1 MKTLAI
7 ETSCDDTSL
16 AIVSYKDWFFDI
28 EKILLHSQIAEHTK
42 FGWVIP
48 ELASR
53 LHEQKV
59 IELVDKIGLEEIK
72 KVDFISYTCC
82 PGLPWS
88 LLVGKTLANTLS
100 LFLDK
105 KLTPVHH
112 INWHILSILCDENI
126 NNIQFPF
133 IALTVSGWH
142 NNLYIIENIK
152 EETWK
157 SNNHPELVSGSEKW
171 WNTKINSVWQNEII
185 SKYIEQLQTN
195 YSLDQDDI
203 ITKIWN
209 LKITKIWFT
218 LDDAAGEVF
227 DKVSR
232 MLWWPYPGWKR
243 IWDKAKKYLGHPEL
257 VSGSENWWDTE
268 INSVWQNKKQQIIS
282 PNISQNFQISFPRIW
297 LKKREFNFSFSGLK
311 ASANYKIQEIKKE
324 IWEELDEQTICS
336 IAYEFEQA
344 VVETL
349 WKKLLKAAKHFRI
362 ENIALVGG
370 VSANEELKTFITS
383 HKEKF
388 WVKNFYTPKK
398 NLYSTDNAAMIWVAG
413 IIENLDI
420 KE

>member
-16 AIVSYKDWFFDI
+16 AIVNYKNWFFDI

-42 FGWVIP
+42 FWWVIP

-53 LHEQKV
+53 LHESKV
-59 IELVDKIGLEEIK
+59 IELLDNIWIENIK

-88 LLVGKTLANTLS
+88 LLVWRTLANTLS
-100 LFLDK
+100 LFLNK

-126 NNIQFPF
+126 KNIQFPL
-133 IALTVSGWH
+133 IALTVSWWH
-142 NNLYIIENIK
+142 NNIYIIENI
-152 EETWK
+152 EEK
-157 SNNHPELVSGSEKW
+157 NYINELDS
-171 WNTKINSVWQNEII
+171 
-185 SKYIEQLQTN
+185 YIEQLQNN

-232 MLWWPYPGWKR
+232 MLGWPYPGWKR
-243 IWDKAKKYLGHPEL
+243 IWDKAKL
-257 VSGSENWWDTE
+257 W
-268 INSVWQNKKQQIIS
+268 KKMD
-282 PNISQNFQISFPRIW
+282 FDFPRIW
-297 LKKREFNFSFSGLK
+297 LKKKEFNFSFSWLK
-311 ASANYKIQEIKKE
+311 ASANYKIQEIKKQF
-324 IWEELDEQTICS
+324 WNKLDEQTICS

-349 WKKLLKAAKHFRI
+349 WKKLLKSAKHFWI
-362 ENIALVGG
+362 ENIALVGW
-370 VSANEELKTFITS
+370 VSANEELKTFITN

-388 WVKNFYTPKK
+388 WIKHFYTPKK

-413 IIENLDI
+413 IIENLYTNT
-420 KE
+420 K